1 MRVINMT
8 CFIAMEMMFF
18 DGNVGFGLLHKFLV
32 YVILFEEKRDG
43 MYRYAKIW
51 KSEHHNT
58 F

>member
-1 MRVINMT
+1 MT